1 MTAVDLV
8 VVPSAPVLLPEYA
21 GLTDPVADL
30 RAAARAAVSWLVDR
44 HPERVTVLAAGARVD
59 NAARGVSTGVGLRLA
74 EHLLGE
80 AGFTGTATE
89 DTLQERG
96 GVLAVANG
104 SAKRGP
110 QAPGHLD
117 ERAAGFDEHLGRC
130 LREGDT
136 AGLQA
141 LDARLGEELWAH
153 DVPVLQAL
161 GGLVDAPGEVAVDF
175 ADDPFGVQCWV
186 VRWACGSWSTS

>member
-21 GLTDPVADL
+21 GLTDPVVDL
-30 RAAARAAVSWLVDR
+30 RASARAAVTWLVDR
-44 HPERVTVLAAGARVD
+44 HPERVTVLAAGARAENV
-59 NAARGVSTGVGLRLA
+59 ARGVSTGVGLRLA
-74 EHLLGE
+74 DHLLGE

-89 DTLQERG
+89 DTLQEGG

-110 QAPGHLD
+110 RAPGHLD
-117 ERAAGFDEHLGRC
+117 ERAAGFDDHLDRC
-130 LREGDT
+130 LRDGDT
-136 AGLQA
+136 AGLKA
-141 LDARLGEELWAH
+141 LDARLGEELWAY

-161 GGLVDAPGEVAVDF
+161 GGLLDVPGDISVDF
-175 ADDPFGVQCWV
+175 ADDPFGVQYWV
-186 VRWACGSWSTS
+186 VRWACGSSSTS